1 MPSFPLT
8 HNIIW
13 WDQGTKKHEP
23 SSSSSFNLLPRISL
37 WSWGDFFCK
46 FITVNTKYCSFF
58 NSIQKK
64 KKICKLFWHLLTSF
78 FFHLNVLLNGLFSSV
93 SGSLRAIFIMQNSKW
108 YFLVICLV
116 AVINFNT
123 ASPVPASK
131 NQIKSLRDTSLEL
144 DDLDLASS
152 DEVSKPLFSFH
163 FLLSLYII
171 IIT

>member
-1 MPSFPLT
+1 M
-8 HNIIW
+8 
-13 WDQGTKKHEP
+13 
-23 SSSSSFNLLPRISL
+23 
-37 WSWGDFFCK
+37 
-46 FITVNTKYCSFF
+46 
-58 NSIQKK
+58 
-64 KKICKLFWHLLTSF
+64 LTSF